1 MTERRSGLSEGG
13 SAGAPLSDRRSVA
26 TPRTAAT
33 ASLGGWLGTPGYL
46 CCFAASMTAAVLL
59 PGWRAALALALAAA
73 LALLF
78 YRVAFRALTHPG
90 LWVFV
95 GLLLVSMTFWVG
107 EPTGSLGPLP
117 ASLSGLSAGLQMSL
131 RALAITL
138 AVRGLAARVSPGESA
153 GLLERAGVKGLGFT
167 VGVAFNLLP
176 SMERSVRQT
185 LDTAR
190 LRGGSLWRRPRVLRL
205 AAVTALAS
213 AVRRAEDV
221 AAAAEVRGFSP
232 QHTRALPLR
241 RGRYDLRVA
250 VVLGLVVAGLVV
262 L

>member
-1 MTERRSGLSEGG
+1 M
-13 SAGAPLSDRRSVA
+13 
-26 TPRTAAT
+26 AA
-33 ASLGGWLGTPGYL
+33 AI
-46 CCFAASMTAAVLL
+46 ML
-59 PGWRAALALALAAA
+59 PGWRTVLALALAAG

-78 YRVAFRALTHPG
+78 YRCAFRALTHPG
-90 LWVFV
+90 LWVFI
-95 GLLLVSMTFWVG
+95 GLLLVSMTLWVG
-107 EPTGSLGPLP
+107 QSDASLGPLP
-117 ASLSGLSAGLQMSL
+117 ISLSGLAAGVQMSL

-153 GLLERAGVKGLGFT
+153 GLLERVGVKGLGFT

-190 LRGGSLWRRPRVLRL
+190 LRGGALWRRPRVLWL
-205 AAVTALAS
+205 AALTVLTS

-232 QHTRALPLR
+232 QHTRPLPLR
-241 RGRYDLRVA
+241 RGRWDLPLAVALASIVA
-250 VVLGLVVAGLVV
+250 VFVLL
-262 L
+262 

>member
-1 MTERRSGLSEGG
+1 MSER
-13 SAGAPLSDRRSVA
+13 
-26 TPRTAAT
+26 
-33 ASLGGWLGTPGYL
+33 LGTPGYL

-59 PGWRAALALALAAA
+59 PGWRSLLALAVSAV

-78 YRVAFRALTHPG
+78 YRSAFRALTHAG

-95 GLLLVSMTFWVG
+95 ALLFVSMTFWVG
-107 EPTGSLGPLP
+107 EPDASLGGLP
-117 ASLSGLSAGLQMSL
+117 VSLSGLAVGAQMAL

-138 AVRGLAARVSPGESA
+138 AVRGLAARVSPAESA
-153 GLLERAGVKGLGFT
+153 GLLERVGVKGLGFT

-190 LRGGSLWRRPRVLRL
+190 LRGGSLRRRPRLLRL
-205 AAVTALAS
+205 AALTTLTTAL
-213 AVRRAEDV
+213 RRAEDV

-232 QHTRALPLR
+232 AHTRPLPLR
-241 RGRYDLRVA
+241 HGRYDL
-250 VVLGLVVAGLVV
+250 VLGLVLAVAVAAML
-262 L
+262 LA

>member
-1 MTERRSGLSEGG
+1 MSERRNGLRGG
-13 SAGAPLSDRRSVA
+13 GAPGVPVA
-26 TPRTAAT
+26 GR
-33 ASLGGWLGTPGYL
+33 LGTPGYL
-46 CCFAASMTAAVLL
+46 CCFAASMAAAIML
-59 PGWRAALALALAAA
+59 PGWRTVLALALAAG

-78 YRVAFRALTHPG
+78 YRCAFRALTHPG
-90 LWVFV
+90 LWVFI
-95 GLLLVSMTFWVG
+95 GLLLVSMTLWVG
-107 EPTGSLGPLP
+107 QSDASLGPLP
-117 ASLSGLSAGLQMSL
+117 ISLSGLAAGVQMSL

-153 GLLERAGVKGLGFT
+153 GLLERVGVKGLGFT

-190 LRGGSLWRRPRVLRL
+190 LRGGALWRRPRVLWL
-205 AAVTALAS
+205 AALTVLTS

-232 QHTRALPLR
+232 QHTRPLPLR
-241 RGRYDLRVA
+241 RGRWDLPLAVALASIVA
-250 VVLGLVVAGLVV
+250 VFVLL
-262 L
+262 

>member
-1 MTERRSGLSEGG
+1 MSERRSGLGEGG
-13 SAGAPLSDRRSVA
+13 AGGAPLGSR
-26 TPRTAAT
+26 
-33 ASLGGWLGTPGYL
+33 LGTPGYL
-46 CCFAASMTAAVLL
+46 CCFAASMAAAVLL
-59 PGWRAALALALAAA
+59 PGWRTVLALALAAL
-73 LALLF
+73 LAALF
-78 YRVAFRALTHPG
+78 YRIAFRALTHPG
-90 LWVFV
+90 LWLFI

-107 EPTGSLGPLP
+107 EPTGRLGPLP
-117 ASLSGLSAGLQMSL
+117 VSLSGLAAGLQMSL

-190 LRGGSLWRRPRVLRL
+190 LRGGALWRRPRLLRL
-205 AAVTALAS
+205 AAVTALTS

-232 QHTRALPLR
+232 QHTRPLPLR
-241 RGRYDLRVA
+241 RGRWDLPVA
-250 VVLGLVVAGLVV
+250 VALAAVIAVFVLV
-262 L
+262 